1 MPGNYCKY
9 AALGTDRPERDKVDS
24 CLVYN
29 FFWLNFCIS
38 VPGRYTDC
46 DKCLGTME
54 GCLAK
59 SLEIFS
65 TPASTAPIFYGHTPH
80 TSLSRCQG
88 TSPVTR
94 STPASRASVLV
105 ALGVAPAAKSIGTE
119 GKMANRAII
128 ASTQRAITTIWLYLG
143 RITVEIQDWF
153 HRQLVKRYEERHGR
167 LQRLEGLTHR
177 ENWI

>member
-1 MPGNYCKY
+1 M
-9 AALGTDRPERDKVDS
+9 
-24 CLVYN
+24 
-29 FFWLNFCIS
+29 
-38 VPGRYTDC
+38 
-46 DKCLGTME
+46 
-54 GCLAK
+54 
-59 SLEIFS
+59 
-65 TPASTAPIFYGHTPH
+65 
-80 TSLSRCQG
+80 
-88 TSPVTR
+88 
-94 STPASRASVLV
+94 V